1 MSRRIP
7 ALVIVA
13 LALVLC
19 GCATVWEP
27 RKVSRE
33 QSEAELNLALEDAA
47 AAVDAAAIEIAG
59 RDIWAVAADAVLT
72 AHSGCASVGGSG
84 WSSYE
89 RAGMGVVE
97 GLDNSSPLP
106 ADIAD
111 GNYVEWYGDP
121 DRVHIDEQRIVL
133 LWLLPERQYYPVMV
147 AAEFVPESDGL
158 AGGPEVG
165 WDRTARIDVSYCY
178 DAVGEELAHFDRAAL
193 PPLDLSTLDGEAA
206 MTGVSL
212 RVFRPGECGEIQE
225 VISDFE
231 GGLLDENAPEYS
243 GVAAGSDPTP
253 AMLEALEDGG
263 GDADD
268 FELWYVVSERR
279 AVFASVDDREPG
291 STLLGRVV
299 ELVWLGFDEDRVPIW
314 GAEIRSG
321 AYLTDCER
329 E

>member
-13 LALVLC
+13 LALAVC

-27 RKVSRE
+27 RKVSWE
-33 QSEAELNLALEDAA
+33 QSEAELNLALEEAE
-47 AAVDAAAIEIAG
+47 AAVDAAEIEIAG

-72 AHSGCASVGGSG
+72 AHPGCASVGGSG
-84 WSSYE
+84 GSSYE

-111 GNYVEWYGDP
+111 GYYVGLYGDP

-147 AAEFVPESDGL
+147 ATEYVPESDGL

-165 WDRTARIDVSYCY
+165 WDRTARIAVSSCY
-178 DAVGEELAHFDRAAL
+178 DAAGEELAHFDRAAL
-193 PPLDLSTLDGEAA
+193 PPLDLSTLDGEGA

-212 RVFRPGECGEIQE
+212 RVFRLGECGEIQE

-253 AMLEALEDGG
+253 AMLEALADGG

-268 FELWYVVSERR
+268 FELWYVVSARR
-279 AVFASVDDREPG
+279 AVFASLDDREPG
-291 STLLGRVV
+291 STLLGQVA
-299 ELVWLGFDEDRVPIW
+299 ELVWLGFNEDRIPIW
-314 GAEIRSG
+314 GAEISAG

>member
-13 LALVLC
+13 LALAVC

-33 QSEAELNLALEDAA
+33 QSEAELNLALEEAEAA
-47 AAVDAAAIEIAG
+47 LDAAAIEIAG

-72 AHSGCASVGGSG
+72 AHPGCASVGGSG

-89 RAGMGVVE
+89 RAGMGVIE
-97 GLDNSSPLP
+97 GLGDSSPLP
-106 ADIAD
+106 ADIAEGYD
-111 GNYVEWYGDP
+111 VGWYGEP
-121 DRVHIDEQRIVL
+121 DRVHIDGQRIVL
-133 LWLLPERQYYPVMV
+133 LWLLPERQYYPVMA
-147 AAEFVPESDGL
+147 AAEYVPEADGF
-158 AGGPEVG
+158 ADGNEAG
-165 WDRTARIDVSYCY
+165 WDRTADVYVSSCY
-178 DAVGEELAHFDRAAL
+178 DAAGEELAHFDRAAL
-193 PPLDLSTLDGEAA
+193 PPMDLSTLDGEGA

-212 RVFRPGECGEIQE
+212 RVFRLGECGEIQE

-231 GGLLDENAPEYS
+231 WGVLDENAPEYS
-243 GVAAGSDPTP
+243 GVAEGSDPTP
-253 AMLEALEDGG
+253 AMLRALEDEG
-263 GDADD
+263 GDPDD
-268 FELWYVVSERR
+268 FELWYVVSPRR
-279 AVFASVDDREPG
+279 ALFASLDDREPG

-299 ELVWLGFDEDRVPIW
+299 ELVWLGFNEDRVPIW
-314 GAEIRSG
+314 GAETSAS

>member
-1 MSRRIP
+1 MPRRIS

-13 LALVLC
+13 LALAVC

-33 QSEAELNLALEDAA
+33 QSEAELNLALEDAE
-47 AAVDAAAIEIAG
+47 AAVDAAEIEIAG

-72 AHSGCASVGGSG
+72 AHPGCASVVGSG

-89 RAGMGVVE
+89 RAGMGVIE

-147 AAEFVPESDGL
+147 VAEFVPESDGL

-165 WDRTARIDVSYCY
+165 WDRTARIAVSSCY
-178 DAVGEELAHFDRAAL
+178 DAAGEELAHFDRAAL
-193 PPLDLSTLDGEAA
+193 PPLDLSKLDGESA

-225 VISDFE
+225 VTATFE
-231 GGLLDENAPEYS
+231 WGVLDENAPEYS
-243 GVAAGSDPTP
+243 GVAEGSDPTP
-253 AMLEALEDGG
+253 AMLRALEDEG
-263 GDADD
+263 GDPDD
-268 FELWYVVSERR
+268 FELWYVVSPRR
-279 AVFASVDDREPG
+279 ALFASLDDREPG
-291 STLLGRVV
+291 STLLGQVA
-299 ELVWLGFDEDRVPIW
+299 ELVWLGFNEDRVPIW
-314 GAEIRSG
+314 GAETSAS